1 MTHLIYCSPDQL
13 KIHPENIR
21 AYYPPNDV
29 AEMAA
34 SIRAMNGV
42 LQALLVIYGDQPDH
56 YLIVDGNLRLMAGRL
71 LGPDCPPLKC
81 EVIAADHARQLL
93 VMAATGLH
101 YPKDP
106 VSEGR
111 HYRRLVSDEGYSVE
125 EIARR
130 TGISRATIDSR
141 LALLDL
147 DEDIQRLVVEGKISK
162 DIRVTRALRAIP
174 DPATRVKLARRF
186 ARHSTGI
193 PAIVKS
199 CRFVLEQGRRL
210 KGEPVKQER
219 PRPQVTLVKPA
230 PQPGRLSA
238 ELGRVIGEAAEK
250 TLCEGCRVNGL
261 SPECYLC
268 PGPQEFIDH
277 LLMLAEGAEAD
288 ALHAAA

>member
-1 MTHLIYCSPDQL
+1 MTHLIYCSPEQL

-21 AYYPPNDV
+21 AYYPPGDV

-42 LQALLVIYGDQPDH
+42 LQALLVIYDDAPDH
-56 YLIVDGNLRLMAGRL
+56 YLVVDGNLRLMAGRL
-71 LGPDCPPLKC
+71 LGPECPPLKC

-141 LALLDL
+141 MALLEL
-147 DEDIQRLVVEGKISK
+147 DEDIQRLVVEGRISK

-186 ARHSTGI
+186 AANGTGI
-193 PAIVKS
+193 PRIVKS
-199 CRFVLEQGRRL
+199 CRVVLEQGRRM
-210 KGEPVKQER
+210 KGEPAKQDR
-219 PRPQVTLVKPA
+219 PRPQVALVKPA
-230 PQPGRLSA
+230 PQARLGA
-238 ELGRVIGEAAEK
+238 ELARVIGEAAEK
-250 TLCEGCRVNGL
+250 TLCEGCRVDGL
-261 SPECYLC
+261 SAECYLC